1 MADAKARGFMLV
13 TQGGAP
19 EIAQGLGGRRR
30 SRGWRQWN
38 ATRVAFGHP

>member
-1 MADAKARGFMLV
+1 MAAAKARAFMLV

-30 SRGWRQWN
+30 GRGWRQWN
-38 ATRVAFGHP
+38 ATRVAFGYS